1 MSKGKEK
8 CTTKDLLKG
17 SFASIRIFCIH
28 FFFHDFSFTR
38 YLRLLRVSCW
48 WFWAWGFIWPG
59 CFVESFDNLPFQPLL
74 DDFDLSSCSFSAPF
88 LNQFWT
94 LRFKIK
100 TLGTTF
106 SKNFSSFDCFSGFK
120 SLMLYRANFSLAM
133 IKFLLLQNKPSV
145 VAVYLS
151 NLAPRLNDNTGLQIL
166 GAKNCFTCDTFF

>member
-1 MSKGKEK
+1 MHNKGFVER
-8 CTTKDLLKG
+8 L
-17 SFASIRIFCIH
+17 FCIYSYILH
-28 FFFHDFSFTR
+28 LFFFHDFSFTR
-38 YLRLLRVSCW
+38 YLWLVRISCW

-74 DDFDLSSCSFSAPF
+74 DDFDLLSCSFSAPF

-94 LRFKIK
+94 LRFKI

-106 SKNFSSFDCFSGFK
+106 SKNFSSFDCFSDFK
-120 SLMLYRANFSLAM
+120 SLTLYRANFSLAM

-151 NLAPRLNDNTGLQIL
+151 NLASRLNDNTGLQIL